1 MTATIKINERTK
13 RQIERIQA
21 KLVIERGEKV
31 SQIDLIDRIFDAVL
45 KHPDIFEEILENKDL
60 RGEKEAWIKRTT
72 DAPDWGVDDS
82 SEDIDKQIAGR

>member
-1 MTATIKINERTK
+1 MTTTIKINERTK

-31 SQIDLIDRIFDAVL
+31 SQIDLIDRIFEVVL
-45 KHPDIFEEILENKDL
+45 KHPDIFEEVLENKDL
-60 RGEKEAWIKRTT
+60 REAKEAWIKKTSN
-72 DAPDWGVDDS
+72 APDWGVDDS